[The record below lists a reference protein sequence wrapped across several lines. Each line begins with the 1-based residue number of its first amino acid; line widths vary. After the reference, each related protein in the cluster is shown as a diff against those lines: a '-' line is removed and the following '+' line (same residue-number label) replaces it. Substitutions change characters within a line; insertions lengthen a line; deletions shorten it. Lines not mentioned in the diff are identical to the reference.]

1 MDARE
6 NQSFP
11 RTPVALTVLTAIV
24 YAAGFAMIAAWL
36 ALVLLDQ
43 PRASTMVQPLPSP
56 CHVCGVVERV
66 GESRRS
72 GLELSGDAG
81 EGVVVMLAAL
91 VGRLDGADAPLRVYE
106 TTVRHDDGSVRI
118 VRYTRAPQWR
128 RGDRVKVIA
137 GRVELDP
144 EAAARLP
151 LAAAAPAALLPG
163 GGAREGAGN

>member
-24 YAAGFAMIAAWL
+24 YVAAFAMIAAWL
-36 ALVLLDQ
+36 ALVVLEQ
-43 PRASTMVQPLPSP
+43 PRASTMAQPLPSP
-56 CHVCGVVERV
+56 CHACGVVERV
-66 GESRRS
+66 GESRGS
-72 GLELSGDAG
+72 SPELSGDAG

-91 VGRLDGADAPLRVYE
+91 VGRLDGVDAPLRVYE

-118 VRYTRAPQWR
+118 VRDTRAPRWR
-128 RGDRVKVIA
+128 RGDRVRVIA
-137 GRVELDP
+137 GRVEPDP

-151 LAAAAPAALLPG
+151 LASSP
-163 GGAREGAGN
+163 